1 MDRLL
6 DKKTSE
12 QVGELLNKM
21 TGKVEIIVFKGNNE
35 FSVVTE
41 QLFTEISQITDKV
54 KVISYDITSP
64 VSDEFEIDRT
74 LTPASVML
82 DSQGNDRGVRFYGIP
97 SGHEFSTLLQD
108 ILAMSKNG
116 EVEFSQKNIDRIKT
130 IDKKVRIRVFV
141 TPTCPYC
148 PKAVISAHQT
158 AMANSEMV
166 VAEMFEANEFG
177 NESQKYNVSS
187 VPHTIIEVKENDDW
201 VKTGEFIGAYPEDN
215 YISELM
221 QAIDIK

>member
-1 MDRLL
+1 
-6 DKKTSE
+6 
-12 QVGELLNKM
+12 
-21 TGKVEIIVFKGNNE
+21 
-35 FSVVTE
+35 
-41 QLFTEISQITDKV
+41 
-54 KVISYDITSP
+54 
-64 VSDEFEIDRT
+64 
-74 LTPASVML
+74 
-82 DSQGNDRGVRFYGIP
+82 
-97 SGHEFSTLLQD
+97 
-108 ILAMSKNG
+108 
-116 EVEFSQKNIDRIKT
+116 

-187 VPHTIIEVKENDDW
+187 VPHTIIEVKENDGW

-221 QAIDIK
+221 QAIDTK